1 LDRSFSISTLS
12 NQGVRFK
19 TIKIDIHQG
28 VIKIVDGDILYDFR
42 LNNIAS
48 VIVGRDR
55 KQVLARTQRGA
66 ESIQSIWKFNKEC
79 KVLDYDITSTEDI
92 SDANL

>member
-28 VIKIVDGDILYDFR
+28 VIKIVDGDILYD
-42 LNNIAS
+42 
-48 VIVGRDR
+48 
-55 KQVLARTQRGA
+55 
-66 ESIQSIWKFNKEC
+66 
-79 KVLDYDITSTEDI
+79 
-92 SDANL
+92 SD